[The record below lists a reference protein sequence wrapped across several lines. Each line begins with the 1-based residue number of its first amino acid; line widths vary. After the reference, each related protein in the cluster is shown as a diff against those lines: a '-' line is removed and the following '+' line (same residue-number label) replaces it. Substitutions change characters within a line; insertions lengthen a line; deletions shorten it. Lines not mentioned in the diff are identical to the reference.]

1 MTQIIERPAQR
12 TPSVTTPAQRLL
24 AEGTRLIS
32 SLKGTSVER
41 SAELVAELSLL
52 VSDPESDRAATMALF
67 YRNNA
72 GGRDTL
78 GTLFYGEEAEDSDG
92 PMVAPPASRV
102 ANLAYRTALN
112 SLHAALSH
120 LVPAGAASLDEKR
133 DFWENVKT
141 HLAPGQAM
149 DDEQVSEVTAADLNT
164 VLKDYYGAG
173 RVKKLTAYTDSPE
186 SLNFVLFNPRTVEN
200 SKLEIRASFRL
211 NGEEPP
217 VGAFSLRTMNG
228 VVHFV

>member
-1 MTQIIERPAQR
+1 
-12 TPSVTTPAQRLL
+12 
-24 AEGTRLIS
+24 
-32 SLKGTSVER
+32 
-41 SAELVAELSLL
+41 
-52 VSDPESDRAATMALF
+52 
-67 YRNNA
+67 
-72 GGRDTL
+72 
-78 GTLFYGEEAEDSDG
+78 
-92 PMVAPPASRV
+92 
-102 ANLAYRTALN
+102 
-112 SLHAALSH
+112 
-120 LVPAGAASLDEKR
+120 
-133 DFWENVKT
+133 
-141 HLAPGQAM
+141 M